1 MSYFPCL
8 FWTDRTF
15 TSIYGQVH
23 NRHTLLSNI
32 IFISLSFLS
41 ERTQFLKTADSSVVK
56 NNLWIKQ
63 VVISWIFEKA
73 LIALE
78 SSFHFCYRVPF
89 GLCSPKDSSAAHFNR
104 IQLFKPGSLRQDIK
118 TPDSSITSRIICSLM
133 IYWCLVI
140 CAMPFQMLGKEKD
153 PRIIEV

>member
-8 FWTDRTF
+8 FWTDRTY

-23 NRHTLLSNI
+23 NCHTLFSNI
-32 IFISLSFLS
+32 VFISLVFLS
-41 ERTQFLKTADSSVVK
+41 EGAQFLKTADGSVVK
-56 NNLWIKQ
+56 NNLRTKQ
-63 VVISWIFEKA
+63 VVVSWIFEKA

-78 SSFHFCYRVPF
+78 SSFHFCYRVLF
-89 GLCSPKDSSAAHFNR
+89 GLCSPKDSSSTHFNR

-118 TPDSSITSRIICSLM
+118 RPDSSIGSRIKCSLM

-140 CAMPFQMLGKEKD
+140 CTMPFQMLGREKE